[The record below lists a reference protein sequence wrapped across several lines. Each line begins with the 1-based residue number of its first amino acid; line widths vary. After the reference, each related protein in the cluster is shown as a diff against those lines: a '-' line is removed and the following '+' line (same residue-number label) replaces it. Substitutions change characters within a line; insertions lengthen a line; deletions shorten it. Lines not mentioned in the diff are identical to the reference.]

1 MEYSDIRFECE
12 DGIAVITL
20 HRPASMNVF
29 SAAMGDELGHVYRL
43 CDQDDDVRVVVLTGS
58 GDAFCAGADMSA
70 GAQTFGSQDVD
81 AFSASPVSPPAWE
94 VRKPVIA
101 AMNGHAIGLGLSLAL
116 QCDLRIAANE
126 GKYGLLQVRRGIMP
140 DACSHWTL
148 SRIVGSQQAAR
159 LLLTGCK
166 IDGAEAARIGLAL
179 ESRPRAEVLDA
190 ALELARDLRD
200 NTAPL
205 SVAVSKKLLWDSWNF
220 TREEV
225 EVCETR
231 LHHHLMGSDDAVEGP
246 AAWLERRAPRF
257 TLRVSRDWPEWPDPS
272 GSDRS

>member
-1 MEYSDIRFECE
+1 MGEVPRKELPADHREGHNERETSGDEPRPLVPLALGRALGTHGEMLPEPPAGRGPPTALSSWRTLWAHQQARVLEGLSVEYSDIRFECE

-29 SAAMGDELGHVYRL
+29 STAMGDELGHVYRL

-116 QCDLRIAANE
+116 QCDLR
-126 GKYGLLQVRRGIMP
+126 P
-140 DACSHWTL
+140 
-148 SRIVGSQQAAR
+148 
-159 LLLTGCK
+159 
-166 IDGAEAARIGLAL
+166 
-179 ESRPRAEVLDA
+179 
-190 ALELARDLRD
+190 
-200 NTAPL
+200 
-205 SVAVSKKLLWDSWNF
+205 
-220 TREEV
+220 
-225 EVCETR
+225 
-231 LHHHLMGSDDAVEGP
+231 
-246 AAWLERRAPRF
+246 
-257 TLRVSRDWPEWPDPS
+257 
-272 GSDRS
+272 